1 MLEQLSACT
10 HKPRC
15 YSAAMALAT
24 GMILDQP
31 MQPNSA
37 AAAGDVL
44 VVDDNRL
51 NLTAIE
57 AALEGT
63 FVNVVQAQSG
73 DAALRLLL
81 DRDFALILLDVQM
94 PTLDGFETARLI
106 RQRPRTRHTPI
117 IFVTAHSR
125 ADAEIRHAYELG
137 AVDFLFKPLVPE
149 VLQAKA
155 TVFVNLRMQ
164 RLEVER
170 QALLLR
176 DHERKEHERRLE
188 DERRRW
194 EEEALRR
201 QVDEERRTA
210 LEISRKADELA
221 RTVEELERVRGAL
234 TESNRELAASDR
246 RKTEFIAVLAHE
258 LRNPLAP
265 IVTSLELIRQTT
277 STEDAVTLK
286 AWQVIERQVAQL
298 GRLVDDLLDVSRI
311 TSDKIELRKSSATLS
326 DLIDQATATS
336 KPAIDRAGHAL
347 VIEAPEQEITLHV
360 DPVRIVQ
367 VLSNLLN
374 NAARYTERGGEIR
387 LSVSSDDKEV
397 VFTVQD
403 NGRGM
408 SPDSLNAIFDMFMQE
423 HRGGGGL
430 GIGLT
435 LVKRLAELHGGT
447 VEAYSAGL
455 GRGSTFI
462 VKLPLGTVEV
472 AECEIVV
479 PEPPASTRPM
489 RIVLVED
496 NADIR
501 ETVRAL
507 LETWGHF
514 VEEASTGPE
523 GAELI
528 LLSRPTVALV
538 DVGLP
543 GMDGCEVAKKVRQ
556 RFSSREVRLIA
567 MTGYGQDSDRQ
578 RIQAAGFDAHLI
590 KPADAKTLQH
600 ALSNASLRMGSHDS

>member
-10 HKPRC
+10 HKPR
-15 YSAAMALAT
+15 STRPPWPPAT

-277 STEDAVTLK
+277 SSEDAITLK

-326 DLIDQATATS
+326 ELIDQATATS
-336 KPAIDRAGHAL
+336 KPAIDRAGHTL
-347 VIEAPEQEITLHV
+347 VIDAPEQDVTLHV

-387 LSVSSDDKEV
+387 LSASSDDNEV
-397 VFTVQD
+397 LFTVKD

-455 GRGSTFI
+455 GRGSTFV
-462 VKLPLGTVEV
+462 VKLPLGTVEIP
-472 AECEIVV
+472 ECEIVV

-496 NADIR
+496 NVDIR

>member
-1 MLEQLSACT
+1 MEA
-10 HKPRC
+10 
-15 YSAAMALAT
+15 
-24 GMILDQP
+24 
-31 MQPNSA
+31 NSA
-37 AAAGDVL
+37 TAAGDVL

-170 QALLLR
+170 QAVLLR

-201 QVDEERRTA
+201 QVEEERRTA
-210 LEISRKADELA
+210 VEVGRKADELA

-234 TESNRELAASDR
+234 TESNRELAASDK

-265 IVTSLELIRQTT
+265 IVTSLELIRQTGSPNDNPIT
-277 STEDAVTLK
+277 TK

-311 TSDKIELRKSSATLS
+311 TSDKIELRKTSVALS
-326 DLIDQATATS
+326 DLIEQATATS
-336 KPAIDRAGHAL
+336 RPAIDRAGHTL
-347 VIEAPEQEITLHV
+347 TIDAPQADATLYV

-374 NAARYTERGGEIR
+374 NAARYTDRGGEIY
-387 LSVSSDDKEV
+387 LTASSDEQEV
-397 VFTVQD
+397 TVTVQD

-408 SPDSLNAIFDMFMQE
+408 GPESLTAIFDMFMQE

-435 LVKRLAELHGGT
+435 LVKRLVELHGGK
-447 VEAYSAGL
+447 VEASSPGV
-455 GRGSTFI
+455 GQGSTFA
-462 VKLPLGTVEV
+462 VKLPVGTSALPDRE
-472 AECEIVV
+472 AALT
-479 PEPPASTRPM
+479 EPPTSTRPM

-496 NADIR
+496 NPDIR

-514 VEEASTGPE
+514 VEEADTGPS
-523 GAELI
+523 GVELI
-528 LLSRPTVALV
+528 MASRPSVALV

-543 GMDGCEVAKKVRQ
+543 GMDGCEVAKVIRE
-556 RFSSREVRLIA
+556 RFNSQQIRLIA

-590 KPADAKTLQH
+590 KPADAKTLQS
-600 ALSNASLRMGSHDS
+600 ALVNASLRMGSHEN

>member
-1 MLEQLSACT
+1 
-10 HKPRC
+10 
-15 YSAAMALAT
+15 
-24 GMILDQP
+24 MILDQP

-277 STEDAVTLK
+277 SSEDAITLK

-326 DLIDQATATS
+326 ELIDQATATS
-336 KPAIDRAGHAL
+336 KPAIDRAGHTL
-347 VIEAPEQEITLHV
+347 VIDAPEQDVTLHV

-387 LSVSSDDKEV
+387 LSASSDDNEV
-397 VFTVQD
+397 LFTVKD

-455 GRGSTFI
+455 GRGSTFV
-462 VKLPLGTVEV
+462 VKLPLGTVEIP
-472 AECEIVV
+472 ECEIVV

-496 NADIR
+496 NVDIR